1 MKLTAEERRMAD
13 GDHGEAVALAMSVM
27 ATLGERYDAPDMV
40 PIKGAH
46 VDGCIYRGDEE
57 ASLVFAEKLAAA
69 GARVRV
75 PTTLSAGAR
84 DIERWRELRLPEA
97 FAAGCQRMEQAYLS
111 MGTMPAWTCAP
122 YLHAAA
128 LRVGDQVA
136 WAESNAI
143 VYANTVIGARTA
155 RYGDFSDICAALIGR
170 VPRFDLHVA
179 ENRVGQ
185 ILVRCPE
192 PALGGFDMADPA
204 TWSAVGYAL
213 GTLVPDGIPVL
224 EGLPRNAT
232 GDQLK
237 ALCAAVATSGNVAL
251 IHVVGVTPEAA
262 TRKQA
267 FGGRQP
273 ERVVELH
280 ARDLEHARAE
290 LSTATPGPVDLVNI
304 GCPHASFTEVERI
317 VDLLAGRPVADS
329 VQFWLKT
336 NRAVQHRLQ
345 EARLLEALQAAGV
358 TLLTDACIM
367 AGHYYRYWP
376 FRRVVTN
383 SAKYAHYAPT
393 GMRVETL
400 FRSTAE
406 CVEAAVSGAV
416 DA

>member
-1 MKLTAEERRMAD
+1 MAGGER
-13 GDHGEAVALAMSVM
+13 GEAMALAMSVM
-27 ATLGERYDAPDMV
+27 AALGERYDAPDLV

-57 ASLVFAEKLAAA
+57 ASLVFAEHLAAR
-69 GARVRV
+69 GARVAV

-84 DIERWRELRLPEA
+84 DIARWREMRLPEA
-97 FAAGCQRMEQAYLS
+97 FAAGCRRMEQAYLS
-111 MGTMPAWTCAP
+111 MGTVPAWTCAP

-170 VPRFDLHVA
+170 VPRFDLHLA
-179 ENRVGQ
+179 ENRVGR
-185 ILVRCPE
+185 ILVRCPAA
-192 PALGGFDMADPA
+192 ALAGLDVSDPA

-213 GTLVPDGIPVL
+213 GTLVPDGVPVL
-224 EGLPRNAT
+224 EGMPRTAT

-237 ALCAAVATSGNVAL
+237 ALCAALATSGNVAL
-251 IHVVGVTPEAA
+251 IHVVGVTPEAP
-262 TRKQA
+262 TREQA

-273 ERVVELH
+273 ARVLDLG
-280 ARDLEHARAE
+280 ARDLEQAHAT
-290 LSTATPGPVDLVNI
+290 LSTSSPGPVDLVNI

-317 VDLLAGRPVADS
+317 VDLLGGRPVAES

-336 NRAVQHRLQ
+336 NRAVRGRLAQ
-345 EARLLEALQAAGV
+345 TPLLAALETAGV

-376 FRRVVTN
+376 LRRVVTN

-406 CVEAAVSGAV
+406 CVEAAVCGSV
-416 DA
+416 DD

>member
-1 MKLTAEERRMAD
+1 M
-13 GDHGEAVALAMSVM
+13 
-27 ATLGERYDAPDMV
+27 
-40 PIKGAH
+40 
-46 VDGCIYRGDEE
+46 
-57 ASLVFAEKLAAA
+57 
-69 GARVRV
+69 
-75 PTTLSAGAR
+75 
-84 DIERWRELRLPEA
+84 
-97 FAAGCQRMEQAYLS
+97 
-111 MGTMPAWTCAP
+111 
-122 YLHAAA
+122 
-128 LRVGDQVA
+128 
-136 WAESNAI
+136 
-143 VYANTVIGARTA
+143 
-155 RYGDFSDICAALIGR
+155 
-170 VPRFDLHVA
+170 
-179 ENRVGQ
+179 
-185 ILVRCPE
+185 RCPE

>member
-1 MKLTAEERRMAD
+1 MKLTTEERRMAD
-13 GDHGEAVALAMSVM
+13 GEHGDAVALAMSVM

-46 VDGCIYRGDEE
+46 VDGCIYRGDDE
-57 ASLVFAEKLAAA
+57 ASLVFAEHLAAR
-69 GARVRV
+69 GARVAV

-84 DIERWRELRLPEA
+84 DIQRWREMRLPEA
-97 FAAGCQRMEQAYLS
+97 FAAGCRRMEQAYLS

-128 LRVGDQVA
+128 LRAGDQVA

-143 VYANTVIGARTA
+143 VYANSVIGARTA

-179 ENRVGQ
+179 ENRVGR
-185 ILVRCPE
+185 ILVRCPGE
-192 PALGGFDMADPA
+192 ALAGCDVADPA

-213 GTLVPDGIPVL
+213 GNLVPDGVPVL
-224 EGLPRNAT
+224 EGLPRTAT
-232 GDQLK
+232 PDQLK
-237 ALCAAVATSGNVAL
+237 ALCAAVATSGNAAL
-251 IHVVGVTPEAA
+251 VHVVGVTPEAA
-262 TRKQA
+262 TRAQA
-267 FGGRQP
+267 LGGQRAAR
-273 ERVVELH
+273 EIELA
-280 ARDLEHARAE
+280 ARDLEQAFAA

-304 GCPHASFTEVERI
+304 GCPHASFTELERI
-317 VDLLAGRPVADS
+317 AQLLAGRTVAGS

-336 NRAVQHRLQ
+336 NRAVRERLG
-345 EARLLEALQAAGV
+345 RTPLLGALEAAGV

-376 FRRVVTN
+376 LRRVVTN
-383 SAKYAHYAPT
+383 SAKFAHYAPT

-406 CVEAAVSGAV
+406 CVEAAVSGIV
-416 DA
+416 DG

>member
-1 MKLTAEERRMAD
+1 MKLNEEERRMA
-13 GDHGEAVALAMSVM
+13 GGERGEAAALAMSVL

-57 ASLVFAEKLAAA
+57 ASLLFAERLAAG
-69 GARVRV
+69 GARVAV

-97 FAAGCQRMEQAYLS
+97 FAAGCRRMERAYLS
-111 MGTMPAWTCAP
+111 MGTVPAWTCAP

-128 LRVGDQVA
+128 LRKGDQVA

-179 ENRVGQ
+179 ENRVGR
-185 ILVRCPE
+185 ILVRCPAG
-192 PALGGFDMADPA
+192 ALAGFDAADPA
-204 TWSAVGYAL
+204 TWSAVGYAV
-213 GTLVPDGIPVL
+213 GTLVPDGVPVL
-224 EGLPRNAT
+224 EGLPRHAT

-262 TRKQA
+262 TREQA
-267 FGGRQP
+267 FGGRRP
-273 ERVVELH
+273 ARVLELDARELERAH
-280 ARDLEHARAE
+280 AA
-290 LSTATPGPVDLVNI
+290 LSTARRGPVDLVNI

-317 VDLLAGRPVADS
+317 AGLLDGRPVART

-336 NRAVQHRLQ
+336 NRAVYQRL
-345 EARLLEALQAAGV
+345 ARTPLLAALQAAGV

-376 FRRVVTN
+376 LRRVVTN

-406 CVEAAVSGAV
+406 CVEAAVSGTV
-416 DA
+416 DD

>member
-84 DIERWRELRLPEA
+84 DTERWRELRLPEA
-97 FAAGCQRMEQAYLS
+97 FAAGCGRMEQAYLS
-111 MGTMPAWTCAP
+111 MGTVPAWTCAP

-192 PALGGFDMADPA
+192 PALGGFDIADPA

-262 TRKQA
+262 TREQA

-273 ERVVELH
+273 ARVVELH
-280 ARDLEHARAE
+280 ARDLSFAGEFDAVTGIVIGRRSALCGECLTGKILAYPHGRGSS
-290 LSTATPGPVDLVNI
+290 STSSI
-304 GCPHASFTEVERI
+304 
-317 VDLLAGRPVADS
+317 LA
-329 VQFWLKT
+329 
-336 NRAVQHRLQ
+336 
-345 EARLLEALQAAGV
+345 EALRRGTAPAAIINV
-358 TLLTDACIM
+358 TVEHILVVAALV
-367 AGHYYRYWP
+367 AG
-376 FRRVVTN
+376 
-383 SAKYAHYAPT
+383 
-393 GMRVETL
+393 EL
-400 FRSTAE
+400 FGTSLPII
-406 CVEAAVSGAV
+406 AVSADMLARIRSGDLIEIDTERRIFRHGPARS
-416 DA
+416 AP

>member
-1 MKLTAEERRMAD
+1 MKLTTEERRMAA
-13 GDHGEAVALAMSVM
+13 GEHGEAVALAMSVL

-57 ASLVFAEKLAAA
+57 ASLVFAERLAAA
-69 GARVRV
+69 GARVAV

-84 DIERWRELRLPEA
+84 DLERWRELRLPEA
-97 FAAGCQRMEQAYLS
+97 FAAGCRRMERAYLS
-111 MGTMPAWTCAP
+111 MGTVPAWTCAP

-143 VYANTVIGARTA
+143 VYANTVLGARTA

-170 VPRFDLHVA
+170 VPRFDLHVT
-179 ENRVGQ
+179 ENRVGR
-185 ILVRCPE
+185 ILVRCPA
-192 PALGGFDMADPA
+192 PALAGLDVADPA
-204 TWSAVGYAL
+204 TWSALGYAL
-213 GTLVPDGIPVL
+213 GALVPDGVPVL
-224 EGLPRNAT
+224 DGLPRSAT
-232 GDQLK
+232 PDQLK

-262 TRKQA
+262 TREQA
-267 FGGRQP
+267 LGGRQP
-273 ERVVELH
+273 ARVIELG
-280 ARDLEHARAE
+280 AGDLEQAHAT
-290 LSTATPGPVDLVNI
+290 LSTSSGGAVDLVNI
-304 GCPHASFTEVERI
+304 GCPHASVTEVERI
-317 VDLLAGRPVADS
+317 ADLLAGRPVAPS

-336 NRAVQHRLQ
+336 NRAVYQRL
-345 EARLLEALQAAGV
+345 ERTPLLAALQAAGV

-376 FRRVVTN
+376 LRRVVTN

-406 CVEAAVSGAV
+406 CVEAAVSGSV
-416 DA
+416 DG

>member
-57 ASLVFAEKLAAA
+57 ASLVFAERLAAA
-69 GARVRV
+69 GARVQV

-97 FAAGCQRMEQAYLS
+97 FAAGCRRMEQAYLS
-111 MGTMPAWTCAP
+111 MGTIAAWTCAP

-179 ENRVGQ
+179 ENRVGR

-192 PALGGFDMADPA
+192 QALGGFDIADPA

-224 EGLPRNAT
+224 EGLPRDAT

-262 TRKQA
+262 TREQA
-267 FGGRQP
+267 FAGRP
-273 ERVVELH
+273 PARVMELD
-280 ARDLEHARAE
+280 ARDLEQAYAA
-290 LSTATPGPVDLVNI
+290 LSTANPGPVDLVNI

-317 VDLLAGRPVADS
+317 VDLLGGRPVADS

-336 NRAVQHRLQ
+336 NRAVVQRL
-345 EARLLEALQAAGV
+345 ERTPLLAALQGAGV

-376 FRRVVTN
+376 LRRVVTN

-393 GMRVETL
+393 GMQVETL

-406 CVEAAVSGAV
+406 CVQAAVSGAV
-416 DA
+416 HD

>member
-1 MKLTAEERRMAD
+1 
-13 GDHGEAVALAMSVM
+13 
-27 ATLGERYDAPDMV
+27 
-40 PIKGAH
+40 
-46 VDGCIYRGDEE
+46 
-57 ASLVFAEKLAAA
+57 
-69 GARVRV
+69 
-75 PTTLSAGAR
+75 
-84 DIERWRELRLPEA
+84 
-97 FAAGCQRMEQAYLS
+97 
-111 MGTMPAWTCAP
+111 MPAWTCAP

-179 ENRVGQ
+179 ENRVGR

-192 PALGGFDMADPA
+192 QALGGFDMADPA

-224 EGLPRNAT
+224 EGLPRDAT

-262 TRKQA
+262 TREHA
-267 FGGRQP
+267 FGARP
-273 ERVVELH
+273 PARAMELD
-280 ARDLEHARAE
+280 ARDLEQAYAA
-290 LSTATPGPVDLVNI
+290 LSTSDPGPVDLVNI

-317 VDLLAGRPVADS
+317 VDLLGGRPVADS

-336 NRAVQHRLQ
+336 NRAVVQRL
-345 EARLLEALQAAGV
+345 ERTPLLAALQGAGV

-376 FRRVVTN
+376 LRRVVTN

-393 GMRVETL
+393 GMQVETL

-406 CVEAAVSGAV
+406 CVQAAVSGAV
-416 DA
+416 HD

>member
-57 ASLVFAEKLAAA
+57 ASLVFAERLAAA
-69 GARVRV
+69 GARVQV

-97 FAAGCQRMEQAYLS
+97 FAAGCRRMEQAYLA
-111 MGTMPAWTCAP
+111 MGTVPAWTCAP
-122 YLHAAA
+122 YLQAVTLH
-128 LRVGDQVA
+128 LGEHVA

-143 VYANTVIGARTA
+143 VVANSVFGARTA

-170 VPRFDLHVA
+170 VPRFDLHVT
-179 ENRVGQ
+179 ENRIGH
-185 ILVRCPE
+185 ILVRCP
-192 PALGGFDMADPA
+192 AAVLAGFDPGDPA

-213 GTLVPDGIPVL
+213 GTLVPDGVPVL
-224 EGLPRNAT
+224 EGLPQSLTR
-232 GDQLK
+232 DHLK
-237 ALCAAVATSGNVAL
+237 ALCAAVATSGNAAL
-251 IHVVGVTPEAA
+251 VHVVGVTPEAA
-262 TRKQA
+262 TREQA
-267 FGGRQP
+267 LGGRQP
-273 ERVVELH
+273 ARVVELH

-317 VDLLAGRPVADS
+317 VDLLAGRAVADS

-416 DA
+416 NA

>member
-1 MKLTAEERRMAD
+1 MAAGER
-13 GDHGEAVALAMSVM
+13 GEAVALAMAVM
-27 ATLGERYDAPDMV
+27 TALGERYDAPDMV

-57 ASLVFAEKLAAA
+57 ASLVFAEHLAAR
-69 GARVRV
+69 GARVAV

-84 DIERWRELRLPEA
+84 DLERWREMRLPEA
-97 FAAGCQRMEQAYLS
+97 FAAGCRRMEQAYLS
-111 MGTMPAWTCAP
+111 MGTVPAWTCAP

-179 ENRVGQ
+179 ENRLGR
-185 ILVRCPE
+185 ILVRCPAA
-192 PALGGFDMADPA
+192 ALAGLEVGDPA

-213 GTLVPDGIPVL
+213 GTLVPDGVPVL
-224 EGLPRNAT
+224 EGMPRAAT

-237 ALCAAVATSGNVAL
+237 ALCAALATSGNVAL

-262 TRKQA
+262 TREQA

-273 ERVVELH
+273 ARVVELG
-280 ARDLEHARAE
+280 ARDLEQALAT
-290 LSTATPGPVDLVNI
+290 LSTSGPGPVDLVNV

-317 VDLLAGRPVADS
+317 VDLLGGRPVAES

-336 NRAVQHRLQ
+336 NRAVRERLAQ
-345 EARLLEALQAAGV
+345 TPLLAALETAGV

-376 FRRVVTN
+376 LRRVVTN

-406 CVEAAVSGAV
+406 CVEAAVSGSV
-416 DA
+416 DG

>member
-1 MKLTAEERRMAD
+1 MAAGER
-13 GDHGEAVALAMSVM
+13 GEAVALAMAVM
-27 ATLGERYDAPDMV
+27 TALGERYDAPDMV

-57 ASLVFAEKLAAA
+57 ASLVFAEHLAAR
-69 GARVRV
+69 GARVAV

-84 DIERWRELRLPEA
+84 DLERWREMRLPEA
-97 FAAGCQRMEQAYLS
+97 FAAGCRRMEQAYLS
-111 MGTMPAWTCAP
+111 MGTVPAWTCAP

-170 VPRFDLHVA
+170 VPRFDLHLA
-179 ENRVGQ
+179 ENRVGR
-185 ILVRCPE
+185 ILVRCPAA
-192 PALGGFDMADPA
+192 ALAGLDVSDPA

-213 GTLVPDGIPVL
+213 GTLVPDGVPVL
-224 EGLPRNAT
+224 EGMPRAAT

-237 ALCAAVATSGNVAL
+237 ALCAALATSGNVAL

-262 TRKQA
+262 TREQA
-267 FGGRQP
+267 CGGRQP
-273 ERVVELH
+273 TRVLELG
-280 ARDLEHARAE
+280 ARDLEQALAT
-290 LSTATPGPVDLVNI
+290 LSTASPGPVDLVNV

-317 VDLLAGRPVADS
+317 VDLLGGRPVAES

-336 NRAVQHRLQ
+336 NRAVRERLAQ
-345 EARLLEALQAAGV
+345 TPLLAALETAGV
-358 TLLTDACIM
+358 MLLTDACIM

-376 FRRVVTN
+376 LRRVVTN

-406 CVEAAVSGAV
+406 CVEAAVSGSV
-416 DA
+416 DG

>member
-1 MKLTAEERRMAD
+1 MAAGER
-13 GDHGEAVALAMSVM
+13 GEAVALAMSVM

-57 ASLVFAEKLAAA
+57 ASLVFAEHLAAH
-69 GARVRV
+69 GARVAV

-84 DIERWRELRLPEA
+84 DLERWREMRLPEA
-97 FAAGCQRMEQAYLS
+97 FAAGCRRMEQAYLS
-111 MGTMPAWTCAP
+111 MGTAPAWTCAP

-179 ENRVGQ
+179 KNRLGR
-185 ILVRCPE
+185 ILVQCPAA
-192 PALGGFDMADPA
+192 ALAGLEVADPA

-213 GTLVPDGIPVL
+213 GTLVPDGVPVL
-224 EGLPRNAT
+224 EGMPSAAS

-237 ALCAAVATSGNVAL
+237 ALCAALATSGNVAL

-262 TRKQA
+262 TREQA

-273 ERVVELH
+273 ARVVELG
-280 ARDLEHARAE
+280 ARDLEQALAT
-290 LSTATPGPVDLVNI
+290 LSTSSPGPVDLVNI

-317 VDLLAGRPVADS
+317 VDLLGGRPVAES

-336 NRAVQHRLQ
+336 NRAVRERLAQ
-345 EARLLEALQAAGV
+345 TPLLAALETAGV

-376 FRRVVTN
+376 LRRVVTN

-406 CVEAAVSGAV
+406 CVEAAVSGSV
-416 DA
+416 ND

>member
-1 MKLTAEERRMAD
+1 MKLTNEERRMAD
-13 GDHGEAVALAMSVM
+13 GERGEAVALAMEVM

-46 VDGCIYRGDEE
+46 VDGCIYRGDGE
-57 ASLVFAEKLAAA
+57 ASLVFAEHLAAR
-69 GARVRV
+69 GARVAV

-84 DIERWRELRLPEA
+84 DLDRWREMRLPEA
-97 FAAGCQRMEQAYLS
+97 FAAGCRRMEQAYLS
-111 MGTMPAWTCAP
+111 MGTVPAWTCAP
-122 YLHAAA
+122 YLHAAV

-179 ENRVGQ
+179 ENRVGR
-185 ILVRCPE
+185 ILVRCP
-192 PALGGFDMADPA
+192 PGALTGFDAADPA

-213 GTLVPDGIPVL
+213 GKRVPDGVPVL
-224 EGLPRNAT
+224 EGLSRGAT
-232 GDQLK
+232 PDQLK
-237 ALCAAVATSGNVAL
+237 ALCAALATSGNVAL
-251 IHVVGVTPEAA
+251 VHVVGVTPEAPS
-262 TRKQA
+262 REQA
-267 FGGRQP
+267 FAGRQP
-273 ERVVELH
+273 ARVIELG
-280 ARDLEHARAE
+280 ARDLEQAHAA
-290 LSTATPGPVDLVNI
+290 LSTAGPGPVDLVNI
-304 GCPHASFTEVERI
+304 GCPHASVTEVERI
-317 VDLLAGRPVADS
+317 VGLLAGRPVAES

-336 NRAVQHRLQ
+336 NRAVRDRL
-345 EARLLEALQAAGV
+345 ARTPLLAALEAAGV
-358 TLLTDACIM
+358 TLVTDACIM

-376 FRRVVTN
+376 LRRVVTN

-406 CVEAAVSGAV
+406 CVEAAVSGTV
-416 DA
+416 DG